1 MSNTKS
7 EPQYKP
13 QTLIINMI
21 YQYELSDCHKCT
33 TVVGDVDDRG
43 DGGGVHV
50 WGQGRYGKSGFSLHF
65 PCEFKTAL
73 KNNFFFF

>member
-33 TVVGDVDDRG
+33 TVVRDVDDRG

-50 WGQGRYGKSGFSLHF
+50 
-65 PCEFKTAL
+65 
-73 KNNFFFF
+73 